1 MWWFSCCMC
10 CLSFHHLCSLH
21 TSVILLCRGCWCVV
35 VGVCPLQCFDIHL
48 FRVIRWLLFPVLLR
62 CIVVFDTA
70 KFAICV
76 FHCCSITLD
85 ACSLCFYQYT
95 AIPLNL
101 LGFAGFPI
109 TTSYAFVGVRMRYL
123 EFRCTDNDPN
133 GVFWFRFYLTICHLP
148 FSVKLHWLYHN
159 QVCLFRFPVELSTCF
174 RFVSV
179 VLATVR
185 SLYLNFRRSLY
196 LNFRSL
202 YLHLRSLYLKLTFT
216 VELLFV
222 VLMIVPV
229 VEVDICCDYYT
240 CFNWYRRFFFLVCSN
255 LLKFNQVWMFRLLH
269 WFVDCAGRLKLILIL
284 IFGEFR
290 LLLQFISPVLFL
302 DLQYNSAEV

>member
-1 MWWFSCCMC
+1 VNVSPT
-10 CLSFHHLCSLH
+10 SLFCW
-21 TSVILLCRGCWCVV
+21 LCRSIEVDIWCDYFTCFKRTGC
-35 VGVCPLQCFDIHL
+35 
-48 FRVIRWLLFPVLLR
+48 
-62 CIVVFDTA
+62 
-70 KFAICV
+70 
-76 FHCCSITLD
+76 
-85 ACSLCFYQYT
+85 
-95 AIPLNL
+95 
-101 LGFAGFPI
+101 I
-109 TTSYAFVGVRMRYL
+109 TT
-123 EFRCTDNDPN
+123 
-133 GVFWFRFYLTICHLP
+133 
-148 FSVKLHWLYHN
+148 
-159 QVCLFRFPVELSTCF
+159 VCLFRFPVELSTCF

>member
-1 MWWFSCCMC
+1 MMWWFSCCMC

-179 VLATVR
+179 VWALNMFQIRFCCFSYGAFAVFEFSSFAVFELSFTACTCVR
-185 SLYLNFRRSLY
+185 CIWTYV
-196 LNFRSL
+196 
-202 YLHLRSLYLKLTFT
+202 T
-216 VELLFV
+216 VEFLFV

-229 VEVDICCDYYT
+229 VEVDICCDYFT
-240 CFNWYRRFFFLVCSN
+240 CFNWYRRFFFLVCIN
-255 LLKFNQVWMFRLLH
+255 
-269 WFVDCAGRLKLILIL
+269 
-284 IFGEFR
+284 
-290 LLLQFISPVLFL
+290 P
-302 DLQYNSAEV
+302 AEV

>member
-1 MWWFSCCMC
+1 MCSCR
-10 CLSFHHLCSLH
+10 CLSTPMFWYTFVSCTIRMVAVS
-21 TSVILLCRGCWCVV
+21 CV
-35 VGVCPLQCFDIHL
+35 
-48 FRVIRWLLFPVLLR
+48 LR

-70 KFAICV
+70 RFAICV
-76 FHCCSITLD
+76 FHFCSTTLD
-85 ACSLCFYQYT
+85 ACSCCCQYT